1 MISFKYFSHSDHCYG
16 SFAVHMNEA
25 DEIESEQINIIK
37 ARKQNLHDNLQNMKS
52 KEAKIM
58 DQTLAKLS
66 QVEFEAQEV
75 VDSESDNELVSI

>member
-1 MISFKYFSHSDHCYG
+1 
-16 SFAVHMNEA
+16 MNEA

-75 VDSESDNELVSI
+75 VDSESDNELVII